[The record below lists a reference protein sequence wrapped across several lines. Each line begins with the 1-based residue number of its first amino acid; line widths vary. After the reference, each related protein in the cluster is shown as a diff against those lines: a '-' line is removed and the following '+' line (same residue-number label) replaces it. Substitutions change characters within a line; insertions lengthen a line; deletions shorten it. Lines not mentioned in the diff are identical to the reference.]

1 MAGIEDAQKRREE
14 YRENWKRSQER
25 RKDWHPFDNPLGR
38 IRLILLVDW
47 DPFGVFHYPGA
58 SDEYD
63 DYAVKVYE
71 MAQANASREAVSTY
85 LSSFK
90 TGRRIQPYD
99 LSLDAV
105 VDKLFFVFDNIG

>member
-1 MAGIEDAQKRREE
+1 MAEIEDAHKRREE

-25 RKDWHPFDNPLGR
+25 RKDWYPFDNPLGR

-47 DPFGVFHYPGA
+47 DPFGIFEYPGA

-63 DYAVKVYE
+63 SYAVKVYE
-71 MAQANASREAVSTY
+71 MAQANASREAVTNY
-85 LSSFK
+85 LSGFK
-90 TGRRIQPYD
+90 TGQRKQPYD

-105 VDKLFFVFDNIG
+105 VDKLFLVFEDIG